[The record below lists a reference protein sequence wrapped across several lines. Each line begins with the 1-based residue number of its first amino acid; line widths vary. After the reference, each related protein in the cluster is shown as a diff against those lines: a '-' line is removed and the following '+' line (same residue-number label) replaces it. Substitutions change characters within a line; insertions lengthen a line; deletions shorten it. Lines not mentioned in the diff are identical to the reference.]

1 MQEKIQ
7 NSLEEEIEE
16 RIKELGALEV
26 GTDKYTDA
34 VESISKLYSLRST
47 ESKIDADYSQKIEEL
62 EKEETLKQ
70 REFDLKEQEMAQN
83 KKLAVAGNIVQVGC
97 VAIPLA
103 VYAVLYDKGLKFEE
117 TGTIASSM
125 VRNLIQK
132 FKFTK

>member
-26 GTDKYTDA
+26 STDKYTDA